1 MTVEP
6 LQQAIQS
13 TRGVLSNVDQG
24 DLNRSTPCA
33 SWKVSDLINHIV
45 GAQRFFTDGVNGAA
59 LSADQTEYA
68 AGDFLGEFD
77 RGSASAVAAFSQDGA
92 MERMLHLPFG
102 DMPGAVFFGLA
113 CTDTF
118 IHGWDLA
125 KATGQPTDLE
135 PELAAALLAQVRPAL
150 PDAFRGP
157 DGVAPFGPEQP
168 APDGASNADR
178 LAAFLGR
185 TV

>member
-13 TRGVLSNVDQG
+13 TRGVLSNVDRA
-24 DLNRSTPCA
+24 DLSGATPCA

-45 GAQRFFTDGVNGAA
+45 GAQKFFADGVNGEP
-59 LSADQTEYA
+59 LSPEQTEYA
-68 AGDFLGEFD
+68 AGDFLADFD
-77 RGSASAVAAFSQDGA
+77 RGSAASVAAFSQDGA

-135 PELAAALLAQVRPAL
+135 PDLAAALLAQVKPVL

-157 DGVAPFGPEQP
+157 DGQAPFGPEQQ

>member
-1 MTVEP
+1 MSVEP

-13 TRGVLSNVDQG
+13 TRSILAEVDPK
-24 DLNRSTPCA
+24 DLDRSTPCQ

-45 GAQRFFTDGVNGAA
+45 GAQRFFTDGVNGAP
-59 LSADQTEYA
+59 LSPDETDYA
-68 AGDFLGEFD
+68 AGDFVGEFD
-77 RGSASAVAAFSQDGA
+77 RGSAAAVAAFSQDGA

-102 DMPGAVFFGLA
+102 EMPGAVFFGLA
-113 CTDTF
+113 CTDTLV
-118 IHGWDLA
+118 HGWDLA
-125 KATGQPTDLE
+125 KATGQPTDIE

-150 PDAFRGP
+150 PDAFRGQ

-185 TV
+185 RV

>member
-1 MTVEP
+1 MTVQP

-13 TRGVLSNVDQG
+13 TRGVLSNVDKG
-24 DLNRSTPCA
+24 DLSRSTPCA

-45 GAQRFFTDGVNGAA
+45 GAQQFFTDGVNGAPLNA
-59 LSADQTEYA
+59 EPTEYA
-68 AGDFLGEFD
+68 TGDFMGDFD
-77 RGSASAVAAFSQDGA
+77 RGSAAAVAAFSQEGA

-102 DMPGAVFFGLA
+102 DMPGGVFYGLA

-135 PELAAALLAQVRPAL
+135 PELAAALLAQVKPAL
-150 PDAFRGP
+150 PDTFRGP
-157 DGVAPFGPEQP
+157 DGVAPFGPEQQ
-168 APDGASNADR
+168 APEGASNADR